1 LKILNAWILHDNR
14 QKCLNILIIDFSKMC
29 YIVCAHI
36 KFWIY
41 HNDSNI
47 MLTQILYFVQ
57 LLHNHQ
63 IHFFLAG
70 IVIFFLSSWRVS
82 TFNIMHT
89 SKLFDI
95 ITYCDIPK
103 YAIYLTSCLLPR
115 CFQDIWLRLDS
126 YIILFQVG
134 PRTTTSY
141 IILI

>member
-1 LKILNAWILHDNR
+1 MKILNAWILHDNR

-63 IHFFLAG
+63 IHFFPG
-70 IVIFFLSSWRVS
+70 WDCHILSIELKGEYIQYHAYLQALWYNYLLWYTKICYLLNQLFTSPLLSRHLTATRLLYYFVS
-82 TFNIMHT
+82 SGT
-89 SKLFDI
+89 
-95 ITYCDIPK
+95 
-103 YAIYLTSCLLPR
+103 
-115 CFQDIWLRLDS
+115 
-126 YIILFQVG
+126 
-134 PRTTTSY
+134 
-141 IILI
+141 